1 MKVLKTGKGYLLPLN
16 FNNNKDC
23 QERGGCFIAGDRRVN
38 ENTALAAMHTVWVRL
53 HNFYAQFIRKIF
65 DLLPQ
70 LFKSASLSKDE
81 KDEVIFQESRK
92 VVIALVQH
100 IYYNEWLPKLNIKL
114 SQYQGYKPHVEA
126 EVSNGFITAAFRMGH
141 TLVPNFFSQLNPDF
155 TKARR
160 PLSVRESFF
169 NNIPIFE
176 NGIEETVRGLF
187 GDQEEAEN
195 FDTTFSG
202 SIAKTLFIPP
212 SESGFQ
218 NLLALNIQRGRD
230 HGLPSYGE
238 YRKVCGI
245 PDASPSSYNPFSIYS
260 NEIKNVRALERLRNT
275 YGSPDN
281 HVDLFVAG
289 MAESVGSSEFLGPT
303 FKCIFRKT
311 LEKLRDGD
319 RFFFQNKVQFSMEQQ
334 EEIKKMTLAKVM
346 CLTLQDSGNIQ
357 EKLFDVFNPRKG
369 QRKNCS
375 DLLKVSLDVKRWLL
389 KSTYDL

>member
-1 MKVLKTGKGYLLPLN
+1 MKVSKTEKGDLLPRN
-16 FNNNKDC
+16 FNNNEDC
-23 QERGGCFIAGDRRVN
+23 QERGGCFLAGDRRVN

-92 VVIALVQH
+92 IVIALVQH

-114 SQYQGYKPHVEA
+114 SQYQGYNPHVEA
-126 EVSNGFITAAFRMGH
+126 EVSNAFITAAFRMGH
-141 TLVPNFFSQLNPDF
+141 TLVPNFFSQLNSDF

-245 PDASPSSYNPFSIYS
+245 PDASPSYNPFSIYS
-260 NEIKNVRALERLRNT
+260 NEIKSVRTLERLRNT